1 MEERKITITSL
12 QTELVNREIQLQQ
25 ALQSIS
31 SPAVVSCENETT
43 EALQDEIHLGVRQR
57 LIEFVGERKNQ
68 AKDTRN
74 WFQANKM
81 IAELE
86 RILSIE

>member
-1 MEERKITITSL
+1 MEEKKIAIANL
-12 QTELVNREIQLQQ
+12 RTELVGREIQLQQ
-25 ALQSIS
+25 ALQSVS
-31 SPAVVSCENETT
+31 SPVVSSENETT

-57 LIEFVGERKNQ
+57 LIEFVGERKSQ